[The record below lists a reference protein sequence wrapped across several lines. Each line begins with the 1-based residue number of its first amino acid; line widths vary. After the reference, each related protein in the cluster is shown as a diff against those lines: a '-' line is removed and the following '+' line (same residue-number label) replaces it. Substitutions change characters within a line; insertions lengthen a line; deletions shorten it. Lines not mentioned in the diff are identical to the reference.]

1 MLLIDAPPTA
11 LVTGF
16 DDLAGAALSLGATAL
31 AAFAM
36 ARARHGDDKPRER
49 LFAGAAA
56 ALLYIVSVAIVTI
69 FQPGAETT
77 PEPFLDLTV
86 RQEGQVLLSTLW
98 GAAGLAAL
106 IVGLRRRHA
115 AVRSVALCW
124 LMITVVKVFLYDL
137 STLSSIYRVVSFF
150 ALGLLLLAGAY
161 AYQRLRPPSLPDMRA
176 MHPSQL

>member
-11 LVTGF
+11 LVTGS

-56 ALLYIVSVAIVTI
+56 ALLYIVSVAVVTI

-77 PEPFLDLTV
+77 PEAKL
-86 RQEGQVLLSTLW
+86 VLHAWLRSGNT
-98 GAAGLAAL
+98 ASGLAAL

-161 AYQRLRPPSLPDMRA
+161 AYQRLRPPPLPDMRA